1 MNFEVEISYKANL
14 DIRHIYDYYI
24 MNNIDLNFVQHLI
37 NGIIS
42 LIKSLEYLPERYP
55 KYELLANESNIRYAI
70 YKKYKIIYE
79 IMDDQV
85 YILRVIH
92 HSQNITSNFFLAKN
106 EIPYVVE

>member
-14 DIRHIYDYYI
+14 DIRHIYDYYV

-55 KYELLANESNIRYAI
+55 RYELLANESNIRYAI

-79 IMDDQV
+79 ILYLIFNYPHKHYTFKHFEV
-85 YILRVIH
+85 
-92 HSQNITSNFFLAKN
+92 
-106 EIPYVVE
+106 